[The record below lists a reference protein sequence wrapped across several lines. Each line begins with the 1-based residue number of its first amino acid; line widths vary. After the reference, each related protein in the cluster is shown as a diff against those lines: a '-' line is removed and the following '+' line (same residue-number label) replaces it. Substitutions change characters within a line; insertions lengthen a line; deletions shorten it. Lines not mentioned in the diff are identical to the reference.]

1 MHIAIRSSWYLL
13 MQLVTSVYAK
23 IIFYPKYRYL
33 KVLSKES
40 LSVHNH
46 REIIIACQTHCYIES
61 SITLAAK
68 VAWYFKRVRKA
79 LCE

>member
-33 KVLSKES
+33 KVVSKQS

-46 REIIIACQTHCYIES
+46 REINNSTSDPLLHLIQYHIS
-61 SITLAAK
+61 S
-68 VAWYFKRVRKA
+68 
-79 LCE
+79 